1 MYTRQH
7 RRRSQP
13 ASDLQSLP
21 SQSCDFPA
29 LRLLLLSL
37 SLLCGKDGSL
47 YWKIT
52 WFSPLTAC
60 CMLGKFKTHMRD
72 LAQKNYLHLMDIF
85 AAYCIVMSFWQ
96 AQPFIR
102 LPTLLASCPEYCCNI
117 ICDWLSF
124 YHALLHRGNSFFF
137 FFFFFLINLQWL
149 AAICYS
155 VSMCTGDGQDTE
167 KEGRKVCKGKSST
180 AWLKLKRVCFF
191 YRLVLRSAFPDVPAA
206 WTRFLSSLCFL
217 PCLLPATLQRE
228 QIHPSQLY
236 LPFPALNQERSLRKA
251 PLWV

>member
-1 MYTRQH
+1 MYHLYTPLLFLFYTHVWDVAEGRQRVH
-7 RRRSQP
+7 QAEQAAHETSQP

-102 LPTLLASCPEYCCNI
+102 LPTLLASFPEYCCNI

-137 FFFFFLINLQWL
+137 FFFFF
-149 AAICYS
+149 
-155 VSMCTGDGQDTE
+155 
-167 KEGRKVCKGKSST
+167 
-180 AWLKLKRVCFF
+180 F
-191 YRLVLRSAFPDVPAA
+191 
-206 WTRFLSSLCFL
+206 
-217 PCLLPATLQRE
+217 
-228 QIHPSQLY
+228 
-236 LPFPALNQERSLRKA
+236 
-251 PLWV
+251 